1 MLVTMS
7 ALITPTSSSVIRTY
21 VGDIDLSYRC
31 VILEPFRNIKFILAR
46 TERRLG

>member
-21 VGDIDLSYRC
+21 IGDIDLSCRC
-31 VILEPFRNIKFILAR
+31 LVL
-46 TERRLG
+46 